1 MFTFISYF
9 KYLTYRIVYL
19 KIWVRFCTTLNT
31 GTDFASDNRSANSFI
46 LNHRSRPFTEIFSL
60 KFVCLLGLT
69 LCSSIVLISHI
80 LLDSNKRKI
89 QIYIYIDL
97 QVLEHPIYFI
107 QLPITLLLKSSHWCP
122 SSLTSSLSFSIYHV
136 IWIFSLYFAT
146 LWQLRKISSDFF

>member
-1 MFTFISYF
+1 LFTFISYF

-89 QIYIYIDL
+89 QIYIYRPAGFRAPYIL
-97 QVLEHPIYFI
+97 YPASYHPPSQVQPLMP
-107 QLPITLLLKSSHWCP
+107 Q
-122 SSLTSSLSFSIYHV
+122 FSN
-136 IWIFSLYFAT
+136 
-146 LWQLRKISSDFF
+146 K